1 MGGRGSSSRGKSGG
15 MASVIAP
22 QPQPQVQ
29 PQQVVIDNGA
39 FKSMTD
45 SDALALINANQDSYG
60 DPDFIMA
67 QKLYISSANVK
78 GDGYS
83 FSQNLNYKLDNNMKL
98 DANEK
103 WINDNLQNGM
113 HAIGKNT
120 NLVRYCHDDIL
131 KQAGI
136 SDYTKLTNAQLQ
148 SKLIGTKLKSNG
160 YVSTSYNA
168 SKSPFAP
175 NAALG
180 GGREVVMNIKAK
192 ANTKVV
198 FGAKAQTEVIL
209 NKGTSMKITNIKF
222 DGSYATPRNSSS
234 KPRVVV
240 DIEVE

>member
-1 MGGRGSSSRGKSGG
+1 MGGRGSSSSRSGGG
-15 MASVIAP
+15 MATQAVAP
-22 QPQPQVQ
+22 SP
-29 PQQVVIDNGA
+29 PQQQAPPVVNNG
-39 FKSMTD
+39 KYSSMTD
-45 SDALALINANQDSYG
+45 SEALALIKANPDAYT

-67 QKLYISSANVK
+67 QKLYISSSNVN
-78 GDGYS
+78 GDGFS

-136 SDYTKLTNAQLQ
+136 KDYTKLTNAQLQ
-148 SKLIGTKLKSNG
+148 SKLVGTKLKSNG

-175 NAALG
+175 NASLG
-180 GGREVVMNIKAK
+180 GGREVVMKIKASSS
-192 ANTKVV
+192 TKVV
-198 FGAKAQTEVIL
+198 FGAKAQTEVVL
-209 NKGTSMKITNIKF
+209 NKGTTMKITSIKF
-222 DGSYATPRNSSS
+222 DGSYATPRIGGS
-234 KPRVVV
+234 KPRVV
-240 DIEVE
+240 IEVETS